1 MFTTTLTSSAH
12 SHATIT
18 SQSAFSKRFQPF
30 RMRKSPCFVS
40 VLTALLTLC
49 CFALLSSSPLQAAN
63 NTINTVAGQAPPA
76 KVATQADLPGP
87 LAVVEDATGN
97 LYISAPATYYIFK
110 MSSSGSLSIYAGI
123 GVFGTD
129 GDNGPAL
136 KAGLGGVSALALNSQ
151 GDLYLADKG
160 ANRIRC
166 IIAVSGGC
174 GGSALPVGDIIQI
187 VNSPGNT
194 CFPTTAT
201 CGDGG
206 PAINAQ
212 IGEPEGLFVD
222 SANNIWISDTFDY
235 RIRCVVGTAGGCDQA
250 IFGTNLPVGDIL
262 TVAGT
267 GTVCDGPKFACGND
281 GPALQAKF
289 DLANGIVVDGSGNF
303 YIADTRDFT
312 VRCVIAVAGGCGGST
327 EALGNIIIFAG
338 DGNPC
343 ANPPKG
349 CGDGGPATKGTLWN
363 PAGLSLDKAGDLY
376 IADASDNRIRCVV
389 AGTRGCGG
397 SPLAVGD
404 ITTVAGDGIEGF
416 EGDTGKA
423 RAAWL
428 NLPGAV
434 FVDSKGN
441 IFIADTGNQRIR
453 EVVSEHINTTAG
465 GGPNGDGGTATSAT
479 LANPN
484 TVTWDSA
491 GNYYIADAANNQ
503 IRKVTPA
510 GVISTIAGTGI
521 AGPPNATP
529 VAAVNATLNNPEGV
543 AVDAANDVY
552 IADTLNQVIRCVLAV
567 NGGCGGS
574 TAAVGDIVT
583 VAGNGNTCKPNNGPC
598 GNGGPAVQG
607 QLTEPTSVAIDSNG
621 NMYIA
626 DHGAHRIR
634 CVLGVAGG
642 CGGSTY
648 AVGDITNTAGTG
660 AKGFTGNGGPAV
672 KARLSRANGVAVD
685 SFGNVYIAD
694 SPNNQIRCVIE
705 VKGGCGGS
713 SLPVGDIVAFAF
725 TGKPSCKGDGG
736 SALTATMN
744 NPLEVV
750 LDPSN
755 NVFVSGGSDNIVR
768 RIDAVSLTVT
778 TVAGNIQHCQQAG
791 FAGDGGPATKAVL
804 DNVGSAIDGKGDLLI
819 ADSGNNR
826 IREVTLAPVAKLSTK
841 TLTFPSE
848 PIGQSSAPMPVTLT
862 NTGYADLAI
871 SGVQIQG
878 LDTGDFSISS
888 NSCGAQL
895 APVGSCSISV
905 IFTPS
910 KAGKRTAKLVIT
922 DSLGQQTVNLVGTGQ

>member
-30 RMRKSPCFVS
+30 RMRKTPCFVP

-289 DLANGIVVDGSGNF
+289 DLANGVVVDGSGNF

-453 EVVSEHINTTAG
+453 EVVSEHINTIAG
-465 GGPNGDGGTATSAT
+465 GGSNGDGGNPKNAT

-484 TVTWDSA
+484 AIVWDTS
-491 GNYYIADAANNQ
+491 GNYYFTDAANNQ
-503 IRKVTPA
+503 IRKVTSA
-510 GVISTIAGTGI
+510 GTISTIAGTGL
-521 AGPPNATP
+521 AGPPNPNPIAATS
-529 VAAVNATLNNPEGV
+529 ATLNDPEGI
-543 AVDAANDVY
+543 ALDASNNVY
-552 IADTLNQVIRCVLAV
+552 IADSGNQVIRCIVAV
-567 NGGCGGS
+567 NGGCGS

-583 VAGNGNTCKPNNGPC
+583 VAGNGNSCVPNNGVC
-598 GNGGPAVQG
+598 GNGGPATSA
-607 QLTEPTSVAIDSNG
+607 QLTEPTSVAVDRNG
-621 NMYIA
+621 NLYIA

-642 CGGSTY
+642 CGGSPY

-660 AKGFTGNGGPAV
+660 HKGFTGNGGPAV
-672 KARLSRANGVAVD
+672 KARISRAYGVAVD
-685 SFGNVYIAD
+685 SSGNVYIAD

-713 SLPVGDIVAFAF
+713 KYPVGDIVAFAF
-725 TGKPSCKGDGG
+725 TGTPSCKGDGG
-736 SALTATMN
+736 PASSATMD
-744 NPLEVV
+744 NPLEVEV
-750 LDPSN
+750 DPSN
-755 NVFVSGGSDNIVR
+755 NVFVSGGADHIVR

-778 TVAGNIQHCQQAG
+778 TVAGNIERCKVAG
-791 FAGDGGPATKAVL
+791 FAGDGGPATKALL
-804 DNVGSAIDGKGDLLI
+804 DNVGSAIDGNGDLLI
-819 ADSGNNR
+819 ADFANNR
-826 IREVTLAPVAKLSTK
+826 IREVMLAPLATLSTTK
-841 TLTFPSE
+841 LTFPTE
-848 PIGQSSAPMPVTLT
+848 PVGQASQPLPVTLT
-862 NTGYADLAI
+862 NTGYADLTI
-871 SGVQIQG
+871 SAEQIEG
-878 LDTGDFSISS
+878 YNTADFAISS
-888 NSCGAQL
+888 NSCGKQL
-895 APVGSCSISV
+895 APAQDCSIS
-905 IFTPS
+905 ILFTPS
-910 KAGKRTAKLVIT
+910 KAGKRTARLVISDT
-922 DSLGQQTVNLVGTGQ
+922 LGQQTLYLVGTGQ

>member
-1 MFTTTLTSSAH
+1 MFSTTLSSSAH
-12 SHATIT
+12 SRATDMT
-18 SQSAFSKRFQPF
+18 QTASSQPF
-30 RMRKSPCFVS
+30 GTRKNARFVPAIM
-40 VLTALLTLC
+40 ALLALC
-49 CFALLSSSPLQAAN
+49 SFALLSSSSAQAQ
-63 NTINTVAGQAPPA
+63 NTISTVAGGGTP
-76 KVATQADLPGP
+76 ATQALLADLPSP
-87 LAVVEDATGN
+87 AAVVEDANGN
-97 LYISAPATYYIFK
+97 VYISPPNSYYIFK
-110 MSSSGSLSIYAGI
+110 QTPAGGLSIYAGI
-123 GVFGTD
+123 GIFG
-129 GDNGPAL
+129 GGGNNGPAAQ
-136 KAGLGGVSALALNSQ
+136 AGLGGVMALALDSQ
-151 GDLYLADKG
+151 GDLYLSDKG
-160 ANRIRC
+160 TNSIRC
-166 IIAVSGGC
+166 IIAVAGGC
-174 GGSALPVGDIIQI
+174 SGSALPVGDIVTV
-187 VNSPGNT
+187 VNTSGQT
-194 CFPTTAT
+194 CFPAAAV

-212 IGEPEGLFVD
+212 ISYPEGLFID
-222 SANNIWISDTFDY
+222 SANNIWMTDTYDF

-250 IFGTNLPVGDIL
+250 IFGTSYPVGDIM

-267 GTVCDGPKFACGND
+267 GQFCDGPTFPCGNG
-281 GPALQAKF
+281 GPALQAFF
-289 DLANGIVVDGSGNF
+289 DLPNGIVVDAAGNF

-312 VRCVIAVAGGCGGST
+312 VRCVIAVAGGCGGSK
-327 EALGNIIIFAG
+327 EPVGNVDIFAG
-338 DGNPC
+338 SVQFCPDPTK
-343 ANPPKG
+343 P
-349 CGDGGPATKGTLWN
+349 CGDGGPAIGANLWN
-363 PAGLSLDKAGDLY
+363 PAGLSFDKAGDLY

-389 AGTRGCGG
+389 AVTRGCGG
-397 SPLAVGD
+397 SPLPVGD
-404 ITTVAGDGIEGF
+404 ITTVAGDGNQGF
-416 EGDTGKA
+416 AGDTGKA
-423 RAAWL
+423 RSAWL
-428 NLPGAV
+428 NLPNGV

-529 VAAVNATLNNPEGV
+529 VAATSATLNNPEGV
-543 AVDAANDVY
+543 SVDAANNVY
-552 IADTLNQVIRCVLAV
+552 IADTLNQVIRCILAV

-607 QLTEPTSVAIDSNG
+607 QLTEPTSVAVDSNG

-634 CVLGVAGG
+634 CVLGIAGG

-736 SALTATMN
+736 AALTATMN

-862 NTGYADLAI
+862 NTGYADLPI

-905 IFTPS
+905 VFTPS
-910 KAGKRTAKLVIT
+910 KAGKRTAKIVIT